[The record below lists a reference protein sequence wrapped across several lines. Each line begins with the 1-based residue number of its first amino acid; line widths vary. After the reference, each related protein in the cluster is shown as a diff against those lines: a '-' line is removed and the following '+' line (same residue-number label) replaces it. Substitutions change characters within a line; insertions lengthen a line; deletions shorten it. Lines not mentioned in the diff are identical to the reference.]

1 MRSISAQTTPHV
13 KKRGEKARQKL
24 IQDIG
29 KAAAEAERPLKAMD
43 LDAHVSIFDRRV
55 RCDDF
60 CLDCDCDCFKTIKLT
75 DLPELLADPIG
86 FAQRRFGRTS
96 ADVIPFNT
104 AIDREARS

>member
-1 MRSISAQTTPHV
+1 MRSISAQTTSHV

-29 KAAAEAERPLKAMD
+29 KAAAEAERVLREMGIDADVML
-43 LDAHVSIFDRRV
+43 LDEAACTGEDASGVEI
-55 RCDDF
+55 
-60 CLDCDCDCFKTIKLT
+60 IKLT

-104 AIDREARS
+104 AVDRERS

>member
-1 MRSISAQTTPHV
+1 MRSISAQTPSLV
-13 KKRGEKARQKL
+13 KKRARQKL

-29 KAAAEAERPLKAMD
+29 KAAAEAERALREMG
-43 LDAHVSIFDRRV
+43 LDAHVSIFDRHV
-55 RCDDF
+55 GCEDF

-96 ADVIPFNT
+96 ADVIPFNI
-104 AIDREARS
+104 AGDREARS